1 MKCMKYAFLFLLLLL
16 PEHLL
21 LCQANELEEAKTLI
35 QKSEELI
42 RLHLY
47 DQALPLCRRELA
59 ILEKTFGPAHEAL
72 LLPLNDIGVI
82 YLNTSQFAL
91 ARQTFQRALPIAEAN
106 PDFGYLDTILNNF
119 ASVYQTEGNYH
130 AADPLQARAL
140 NLRLANYGPSSPQ
153 YGIALDNMALLKR
166 KEGDYSAAEKF
177 ASEAVDVLKAATGD
191 HAEDLAIA
199 LNNLASIHDY
209 KSDYAFAEPLHKRAI
224 EILEGLYGD
233 KSPSLI
239 IPLNDLAA
247 MYDDQED
254 FARAEPLYLRSL
266 AICEANPESNGL
278 KQGTDLSNLGLLYVE
293 MGRLKEAEPLLKKSL
308 ELHTAMLGQD
318 NAEVARVHNNLGT
331 LYQMQRD
338 FPKAEQ
344 SYQRALVIWRK
355 VLGNNHPDVATVLS
369 NLAAVKEDSGD
380 LDAARGF
387 LRESNAIFDA
397 NLRLILS
404 SGSEA
409 AKRAY
414 LEKLRDVTNSSIS
427 FYSGY
432 VPHKP
437 EAAGEAAALVLSRKG
452 RLIDAVADEM
462 GILRQH
468 LGPEERKLFDQ
479 LIEVRHHIAAILAEA
494 QAAGGFAQFAGE
506 YQEAL
511 ASEDSIERK
520 IVARSALFKS
530 QDQPVTLSLVQG
542 NLSPGSVLIEYV
554 QYRSYRFP
562 AAPNA
567 VVGKPQYAAYLLSN
581 SGPPVWVN
589 LGRAVSI
596 DEIVEE
602 FRKTL
607 RSPSSADAS
616 LNATH
621 AAARAYDALLG
632 PLATYLNDK
641 QHLFI
646 APDGALNLA
655 PFAALVDHDGRY
667 LRDRYGLTY
676 LPSGRDLVPQNRQAL
691 PRTAPLLVANPD
703 YNFADPGISATANS
717 SQSGARQLYFAP
729 LSTREAAAIAKL
741 IPTATLSSGASA
753 TKDML
758 ERVRAPAA
766 LHIATHGFFLEP
778 EEQKGGGLNSLLRSR
793 ATDLHSVL
801 VRSGL
806 ALAGANHNTQGS
818 TRGLLTALEA
828 SDLDLWG
835 TQLVVLSACD
845 TGLGAVSN
853 GDGVYGLRRA
863 MSLAGARCQVMSLW
877 KVDDY
882 ATRDLMTVFYQE
894 VLRGA
899 TVANAL
905 RSAQVA
911 VAGQPGRG
919 HPYYWASFIAA
930 GDCEQVDL
938 AKMAANNNDETNVAR
953 FRSDGVEYAKQGRL
967 SEAESLFQKALA
979 IDEKDLRPDHPDLVK
994 DAHRLGEVYFGEK
1007 KYDQAAPLLERAVA
1021 VEEKD
1026 QEANADD
1033 LVLDLG
1039 YLGLIYAKQQRLNEG
1054 ELFLR
1059 RAVTASERIF
1069 RSSDSRLAIF
1079 YQNLSGLYYQ
1089 EHKYGEAEPFLRKI
1103 LGILATDDP
1112 DRVTALNYLA
1122 AVYFHQQKYVDAEP
1136 LLKEAAALQEKIKGP
1151 ADPDL
1156 ATILGNLAFDLQKQG
1171 RAAEAKPYD
1180 DRAAKIR
1187 ASLKNQ

>member
-1 MKCMKYAFLFLLLLL
+1 MKCMKCAFLFLLLFL
-16 PEHLL
+16 PEQLL
-21 LCQANELEEAKTLI
+21 FCQANELEEAKTLI

-47 DQALPLCRRELA
+47 DHALPLCRRELA
-59 ILEKTFGPAHEAL
+59 ILEKTFGPAHETL

-177 ASEAVDVLKAATGD
+177 ASEAVDVLKAAIGD

-199 LNNLASIHDY
+199 LNNLASIRDY

-224 EILEGLYGD
+224 EILEGLYGT

-247 MYDDQED
+247 MYDDQKD

-266 AICEANPESNGL
+266 AICEANPESGL
-278 KQGTDLSNLGLLYVE
+278 EQGNDLNNLGLLYVE

-308 ELHTAMLGQD
+308 ELRTAILGQD

-355 VLGNNHPDVATVLS
+355 VLGNNHPDVAAVLS
-369 NLAAVKEDSGD
+369 NLAAVKENSGD

-404 SGSEA
+404 SSSEA

-432 VPHKP
+432 VPYRP

-452 RLIDAVADEM
+452 RVIDAVADEM

-468 LGPEERKLFDQ
+468 LGPEERTFFDQ
-479 LIEVRHHIAAILAEA
+479 LIEVRHRIAAILAEA
-494 QAAGGFAQFAGE
+494 PAAGGFAEFAGE

-511 ASEDSIERK
+511 ASEDRIERK

-542 NLSPGSVLIEYV
+542 SLSPGSVLIEYV

-589 LGRAVSI
+589 LGRAVPI

-602 FRKTL
+602 FRKAL
-607 RSPSSADAS
+607 RSASSADAS
-616 LNATH
+616 LNVTH

-667 LRDRYGLTY
+667 LRDRYTLTY
-676 LPSGRDLVPQNRQAL
+676 LPSGRDLVPHNRQAL

-703 YNFADPGISATANS
+703 YDFVDPRISATTNS

-741 IPTATLSSGASA
+741 IPAATLSSGASA

-766 LHIATHGFFLEP
+766 LHIATHGFFLET
-778 EEQKGGGLNSLLRSR
+778 EEQEGGLRSR
-793 ATDLHSVL
+793 ASDLHSVL

-806 ALAGANHNTQGS
+806 ALAGANHNTQRS

-882 ATRDLMTVFYQE
+882 ATRDLMTFFYQE

-930 GDCEQVDL
+930 GDCEEVDL
-938 AKMAANNNDETNVAR
+938 ARMAANNNDETNVAR

-979 IDEKDLRPDHPDLVK
+979 IDEKDLRLDHPDLVK
-994 DAHRLGEVYFGEK
+994 DAHRLGEVYFREE
-1007 KYDQAAPLLERAVA
+1007 KYDQAAPLLERSVA

-1039 YLGLIYAKQQRLNEG
+1039 YLGLIYAKQQRLNQG

-1059 RAVTASERIF
+1059 RAVNASERIF
-1069 RSSDSRLAIF
+1069 RSGDSRLAIF

-1103 LGILATDDP
+1103 LGILAPDNP
-1112 DRVTALNYLA
+1112 DRVTTLNYLA

-1136 LLKEAAALQEKIKGP
+1136 LLREAAALQEKIKGLT
-1151 ADPDL
+1151 DPDL

-1171 RAAEAKPYD
+1171 RAGEAKPYD

-1187 ASLKNQ
+1187 GRLKNQ